1 MGIDSTQ
8 DVTLRVEQPDN
19 SVPREPWQDLRQ
31 LAELPGPEWRL
42 PTQRRAELRL
52 VRAFE
57 HFVETVCL
65 ADGGLVAVSRCPIA
79 GRSPRTIATENF
91 AGSLRDAVEFLRRPP
106 RWEEKHESNEENPCW
121 EAVLSSSPTSSS
133 TRAAR

>member
-1 MGIDSTQ
+1 MGIDSIKE
-8 DVTLRVEQPDN
+8 VTLRVQQPDDG
-19 SVPREPWQDLRQ
+19 VPHEPWQDLRQ

-57 HFVETVCL
+57 HFVETVCMV
-65 ADGGLVAVSRCPIA
+65 DGGLVAVSRCPIA
-79 GRSPRTIATENF
+79 GRSPHPIATENF
-91 AGSLRDAVEFLRRPP
+91 AGSLCDAVEFLRRPP
-106 RWEEKHESNEENPCW
+106 RREDNEHNEENPCW

-133 TRAAR
+133 TRAAH